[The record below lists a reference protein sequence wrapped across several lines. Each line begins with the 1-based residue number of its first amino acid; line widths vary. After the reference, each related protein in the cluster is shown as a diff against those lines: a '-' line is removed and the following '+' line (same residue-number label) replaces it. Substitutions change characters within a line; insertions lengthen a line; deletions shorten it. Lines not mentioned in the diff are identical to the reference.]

1 MLVRISF
8 LLWAAFM
15 GAIFGGFVGLVVGFV
30 LDVMLTLDSWSLAV
44 AGAYLG
50 AGMGLCLGISWM
62 GVKLARDR

>member
-1 MLVRISF
+1 
-8 LLWAAFM
+8 M